1 LHLLPTTT
9 ITMPRTQKSV
19 DSWPLRRFLTE
30 RPEMVSFLENTVCV
44 RLDRG
49 EKRLVIIAPVKSGK
63 RQMAEYI
70 TTRDLQA
77 SGEPMVAHIFA
88 SAFVRRADEVQ
99 RVTLKSHGLTVQSI
113 NPKDRVKACVKDI
126 HDLVNA
132 GKRVVV
138 HIDEADYGTGDKQH
152 LSKLWTVVRTIP
164 QVHTVHYT
172 ATADELMCSSENF
185 GTPCVYTPPPTYC
198 GASYFLENG
207 LVVESMPFFV
217 VEQDVASLSTQGR
230 AMIADHA
237 VCMRTDPRRS
247 VLVLRLC
254 YAIGSSAK
262 IDDKAIYMFLEKC
275 RAIPEL
281 ATYRIVVDKS
291 GSDTSLDGIQGVTAR
306 VVPWSDESKFTEMV
320 EAFHPETGP
329 FCQKTLIVMDQTSS
343 RSTEWCF
350 HDRVFAFHEFRK
362 EHVYATVAQSQLR
375 VAHYST
381 KYRSGRQPIRVYGHV
396 ATFERAAGRITA
408 SEYVEFGHRLSE
420 RVASHNNSA
429 TKGVGAVSHQFVPK
443 SEYTGVWNDAE
454 WRTNTEGKTVY
465 NLHGTEEVIDYNIYK
480 TNQPVAWVRQAGR
493 RIVPCY
499 NNGVLGV
506 DILTAI
512 DVTTHRET
520 THNTV
525 KSMYCQQ

>member
-1 LHLLPTTT
+1 
-9 ITMPRTQKSV
+9 MPHTQKSV
-19 DSWPLRRFLTE
+19 DSWPLRRFLNE

-77 SGEPMVAHIFA
+77 SGEPMVVHIFA
-88 SAFVRRADEVQ
+88 SAFIRRADEVQ
-99 RVTLKSHGLTVQSI
+99 RVTLKSHGLIVHSI
-113 NPKDRVKACVKDI
+113 NTKERVKACVKEV
-126 HDLVNA
+126 HDFVRA

-152 LSKLWTVVRTIP
+152 LSKLWSVVRAIP

-198 GASYFLENG
+198 GASYFLDND
-207 LVVESMPFFV
+207 LVVEATPFFV
-217 VEQDVASLSTQGR
+217 VEQGVASLSAQGR

-247 VLVLRLC
+247 VIVLRLC
-254 YAIGSSAK
+254 YALGPSAK
-262 IDDKAIYMFLEKC
+262 TEDKAIYMFLDKC
-275 RAIPEL
+275 REIPEL
-281 ATYRIVVDKS
+281 ATYRIVADKS
-291 GSDTSLDGIQGVTAR
+291 GYDTKLDGIQGVTAR
-306 VVPWSDESKFTEMV
+306 EVPWSDESKFTEMV

-381 KYRSGRQPIRVYGHV
+381 KYPSGRQPIRMYGHV

-408 SEYVEFGHRLSE
+408 SEYVEYGHRLSE
-420 RVASHNNSA
+420 RVSSTRAGNRTDPEVACEFNPCTPETFGDLYLTHTFRNPFDNA
-429 TKGVGAVSHQFVPK
+429 HMVDGRYQG
-443 SEYTGVWNDAE
+443 YLRE
-454 WRTNTEGKTVY
+454 WKVFTF
-465 NLHGTEEVIDYNIYK
+465 EEVFTNKGWGLNSNIPARVTVCYK
-480 TNQPVAWVRQAGR
+480 D
-493 RIVPCY
+493 
-499 NNGVLGV
+499 GVLGV
-506 DILTAI
+506 AYRYIIDIEELNI
-512 DVTTHRET
+512 RRET
-520 THNTV
+520 THATV
-525 KSMYCQQ
+525 KSMYCQ